1 MSTVNSCCANQ
12 ERINVSAVPMAPQV
26 SFQPLSSSLAYPGF
40 KKGANSVNNK
50 RHGIV
55 NRISDT

>member
-1 MSTVNSCCANQ
+1 MSAVNSCCANQ

-40 KKGANSVNNK
+40 SKGCKQCEQQEAWY
-50 RHGIV
+50 REQ
-55 NRISDT
+55 DQ